1 MISRPLHI
9 AASRHLVDTCES
21 LLIKGASVS
30 IKDNQGLNPV
40 LCTATSD
47 DGLTCL
53 TMLLEAV
60 KLEAQANN
68 YSRSSI
74 IHAVRRSINSFGKK
88 YFLEIYDTNNE
99 LHQWQFSLN
108 FNYD

>member
-1 MISRPLHI
+1 M
-9 AASRHLVDTCES
+9 
-21 LLIKGASVS
+21 
-30 IKDNQGLNPV
+30 KDNQGLNPV
-40 LCTATSD
+40 LCTATSE

-60 KLEAQANN
+60 KLEAQTNN

-88 YFLEIYDTNNE
+88 YFQEIYGTNNK
-99 LHQWQFSLN
+99 LHL
-108 FNYD
+108 